1 MKINFTRS
9 NHWIQAEKIQ
19 IRVHQVK
26 QTTHFI
32 MLYQEKI
39 AINLVW
45 RPTKNL
51 EWHIK
56 YKLIMVQELKYTKE
70 NLIVYLNKQVQFLI

>member
-45 RPTKNL
+45 RPT
-51 EWHIK
+51 
-56 YKLIMVQELKYTKE
+56 
-70 NLIVYLNKQVQFLI
+70 